1 MTIYDAIIE
10 TYPELTSSDFLPHS
24 GSILL
29 ADDGDGIVYLAKW
42 EYTKPLPAGL
52 KVGK

>member
-1 MTIYDAIIE
+1 MSIYETIIA
-10 TYPELTSSDFLPHS
+10 TYTELTAEDFLPHS

-42 EYTKPLPAGL
+42 EYSQPLPEGL